1 MLTIENIQNIE
12 GTEFQMSSGQKY
24 VIGIVR
30 SWYDHYSFG
39 VFPLKENNVASI
51 RDGIIYKLHRSRRNS
66 RGYEMTSANS
76 INPIVYVKPE
86 NLTLDNFVLEL
97 HIQTSIKVY
106 ANTKHI

>member
-1 MLTIENIQNIE
+1 MLTIENIQNID
-12 GTEFQMSSGQKY
+12 GKEFQLSSGRKFI
-24 VIGIVR
+24 IGIAR
-30 SWYDHYSFG
+30 AYYDHYSFG
-39 VFPLKENNVASI
+39 VFPLAVNGVAI
-51 RDGIIYKLHRSRRNS
+51 INDGIIYKLMRTIRNR

-106 ANTKHI
+106 ANNRK